1 MKSKDLEKMAK
12 KAGLLL
18 IRSKGSH
25 RHYGLPNMPI
35 ITIPVKNSKDM
46 NPNTYK
52 GIVKQLENYR

>member
-25 RHYGLPNMPI
+25 RQYGLPNMPI
-35 ITIPVKNSKDM
+35 ITIPVKNGKDM
-46 NPNTYK
+46 NSHTYR
-52 GIVKQLENYR
+52 GIIQQIANYR